1 MEEVVPTAKP
11 TDTTLITVEDALLLE
26 FVIIQ
31 RTDGTVVQREILAAL
46 HTRFTPRLLVL
57 AA

>member
-11 TDTTLITVEDALLLE
+11 TDTTLITVEDAFFLE
-26 FVIIQ
+26 FVIVQ
-31 RTDGTVVQREILAAL
+31 RTGGAVVQREILAAL
-46 HTRFTPRLLVL
+46 YTRFTPRLLVL